1 MWWVNPLLVFA
12 RHYVVKFK
20 KPLLY
25 AAGAAALFGGGFA
38 SGWSANENRHLAED
52 ARKAETKVER
62 VIEQVVVRDEVERKV
77 YVQDLAQVRKL
88 EAERDRLRAQNVAL
102 QERVDLYVP
111 QNAGPDG
118 SGYLSVGA
126 VRLLNDATSGAGTS
140 TAAPAASV
148 EEALAASTV
157 SWRDL
162 TRYTVRIAGTYN
174 DAMLQCN
181 ALIDWVDVNIV
192 NKPAVSARA
201 D

>member
-25 AAGAAALFGGGFA
+25 AAGAAALFGGGYA

-118 SGYLSVGA
+118 SGYLSAGA
-126 VRLLNDATSGAGTS
+126 VRLLNDATSGAGAS

-148 EEALAASTV
+148 EEALAPSAV

-162 TRYTVRIAGTYN
+162 TRYTFRIAGTYN